1 MNKQEPEQ
9 LTEPDDTEILDT
21 HKHVTLNDVAID
33 EKSVN
38 FNKEDLDYLRS
49 DMTWK
54 ELGLEDKLIDVLVQK
69 GFKKPSKVQTS
80 CIRASKKNSVSI
92 QAQNGAGKTLAFLIP
107 CIMQIDSAV
116 KGGNDFG
123 VAAPQV
129 IVLGDTKALLLQIHR
144 ILNNLVEGYKAITTD
159 YLFGGKKDLAPDCQ
173 LLLTTV
179 AQLKNVLAKKLVDLK
194 NVRLIAV
201 DECDSVFD
209 SDVGKNFFMSFIV
222 KLQSTNTFKIIFTS
236 ATVTE
241 NSKQVI
247 AKVQAKHNIVVLE
260 LPKEQLT
267 LKNVYQYLVKYKSL
281 GQKIEMLD
289 LLMQKV
295 NAQNIL
301 IFANTKTM
309 LEKLREHLDTL
320 GYKVGY
326 IYRSSAED
334 SGPGAADYIQS
345 QINDFLAGKYRV
357 LLTTNLLSRGI
368 DMRKVTLVINF
379 DLPVKMGREEQK
391 TAKEIDLETYLHRVG
406 RTGRFGDQGIAL
418 NFVNEV
424 YEKHMIAGIQDFYKN
439 EIKEIDATH
448 LDSLNKIL
456 AEISQVNQEKREYL
470 EENI

>member
-1 MNKQEPEQ
+1 MDNKPLDQEPEPND
-9 LTEPDDTEILDT
+9 EEILDQ
-21 HKHVTLNDVAID
+21 HKHLTLNDVAID
-33 EKSVN
+33 ETSVAFSKENLEYLKS
-38 FNKEDLDYLRS
+38 EMS
-49 DMTWK
+49 WK
-54 ELGLEDKLIDVLVQK
+54 DLGLEDGLIDVLMQK

-80 CIRASKKNSVSI
+80 CIRMSKKNSVAI
-92 QAQNGAGKTLAFLIP
+92 QAQNGSGKTLAFLIP
-107 CIMQIDSAV
+107 CIMQIDPAV
-116 KGGNDFG
+116 KGSTEYG
-123 VAAPQV
+123 VAAPQ
-129 IVLGDTKALLLQIHR
+129 IIILGDTKALILQIHK
-144 ILNNLVEGYKAITTD
+144 ILHNIVDNYKVITTD
-159 YLFGGKKDLAPDCQ
+159 YLFGGKKDLNSNCQ

-179 AQLKNVLAKKLVDLK
+179 AQLKNSLAKKMVDLK
-194 NVRLIAV
+194 NVKLIAV
-201 DECDSVFD
+201 DEADSVFD

-222 KLQSTNTFKIIFTS
+222 KLQTTNNFKIIFTS

-247 AKVQAKHNIVVLE
+247 SKVQAKHNIVVLE

-267 LKNVYQYLVKYKSL
+267 LKNVFQYLVKFRTL
-281 GQKIEMLD
+281 TQKIEMLD

-301 IFANTKTM
+301 IFANTKGM
-309 LEKLREHLDTL
+309 LEKLKSHLSDL

-326 IYRSSAED
+326 IYKSSDELG
-334 SGPGAADYIQS
+334 GPHTADFVQQ

-379 DLPVKMGREEQK
+379 DLPVKINREDEK
-391 TAKEIDLETYLHRVG
+391 TTKEVDVETYLHRVG

-424 YEKHMIAGIQDFYKN
+424 YEKHMIDSIQDFYKN
-439 EIKEIDATH
+439 DIKEINSND

-456 AEISQVNQEKREYL
+456 TEISLVNQEKREYL